1 MTGGDSLTGASTLRR
16 RVVFLTLGGAI
27 MLAAAW
33 LLAPNAGPPI
43 AVMAAVFGWLVC
55 WITRPAPPVAL
66 APVPV
71 AAPVPPAAVPPAVP
85 PQPTRDPM
93 SVLRHDLRGILSP
106 ALLMADRL
114 LAHDDPAVKRAGE
127 VIART
132 VERATARLEP
142 PAPVSPAAPDSA
154 P

>member
-1 MTGGDSLTGASTLRR
+1 
-16 RVVFLTLGGAI
+16 
-27 MLAAAW
+27 
-33 LLAPNAGPPI
+33 
-43 AVMAAVFGWLVC
+43 
-55 WITRPAPPVAL
+55 
-66 APVPV
+66 
-71 AAPVPPAAVPPAVP
+71 
-85 PQPTRDPM
+85 
-93 SVLRHDLRGILSP
+93 LRGILSP